1 MSKQLYIGDWHY
13 RHKNILHLDNRPF
26 TSIEAMDEAMIANWN
41 GAVQPEDTVY
51 VLGDMFWCSE
61 LAAVSILRELN
72 GRKVLVKGNHD
83 TTKRAEFRAQFAQIA
98 DYLEVKDGDRNVVL
112 CHYPIVCFKNHYYG
126 WYHLYAHVHT
136 SFEASIMEHD
146 RWLLEELYGKKTQ
159 MFNVGVMQPWMGYT
173 PRTLDEIIARS
184 AKYQELLRQ
193 FN

>member
-1 MSKQLYIGDWHY
+1 M
-13 RHKNILHLDNRPF
+13 
-26 TSIEAMDEAMIANWN
+26 
-41 GAVQPEDTVY
+41 
-51 VLGDMFWCSE
+51 
-61 LAAVSILRELN
+61 
-72 GRKVLVKGNHD
+72 VKGNHD